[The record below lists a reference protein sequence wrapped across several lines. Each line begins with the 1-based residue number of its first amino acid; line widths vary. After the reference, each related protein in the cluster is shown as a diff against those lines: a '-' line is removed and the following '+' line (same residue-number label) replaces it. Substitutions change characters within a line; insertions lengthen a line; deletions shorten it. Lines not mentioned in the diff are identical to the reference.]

1 MKTEG
6 MQIKRKAAPG
16 FFHGIAPIFS
26 AEVKRWWGTKRWI
39 LQGLL
44 WIGIL
49 NGILGMLALVSKVT
63 GGFDLGEA
71 DVRQVF
77 GMLAVLSTVGVV
89 ITMQNVL
96 VNERENGIAA
106 WILSKP
112 VSRPAYLLGKAAG
125 HAVGIFPLLWLIPG
139 LGIYWQLSRVFLGV
153 WLGPGSFLVAWLIVG
168 LEITFY
174 LSLTLFMGTLSS
186 NRGAVLAVP
195 LALLFGQQLIIGLI
209 PGLVHVMPYS
219 LSAANAGAAALGE
232 SLPIPA
238 AVPAVL
244 LWVGVFLGLSIWRI
258 QREEF

>member
-1 MKTEG
+1 MKSEG
-6 MQIKRKAAPG
+6 MQINQEAVPG
-16 FFHGIAPIFS
+16 FFQGIGPIFG
-26 AEVKRWWGTKRWI
+26 AEVKRWWGTKRWMI
-39 LQGLL
+39 QGLL
-44 WIGIL
+44 WVGIL
-49 NGILGMLALVSKVT
+49 NGILGMLALVSKMT
-63 GGFDLGEA
+63 GEFDLGKA

-112 VSRPAYLLGKAAG
+112 ISRSAYLLGKVAG
-125 HAVGIFPLLWLIPG
+125 NAIGIYPLIWLIPG
-139 LGIYWQLSRVFLGV
+139 LGIYWQLSRLFLGE
-153 WLGPGSFLVAWLIVG
+153 WLVVGNFLIAWLIVG

-174 LSLTLFMGTLSS
+174 LSLTVFMGTLTS

-195 LALLFGQQLIIGLI
+195 VALLFGQQLIIGLI

-232 SLPIPA
+232 SMPTPA
-238 AVPAVL
+238 SIPAVL
-244 LWVGVFLGLSIWRI
+244 LWVILFLGLSIWRI